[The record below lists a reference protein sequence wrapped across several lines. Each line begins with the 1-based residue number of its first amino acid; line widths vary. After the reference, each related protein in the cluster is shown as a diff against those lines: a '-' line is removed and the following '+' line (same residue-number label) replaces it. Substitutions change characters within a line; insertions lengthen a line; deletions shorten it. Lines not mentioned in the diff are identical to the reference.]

1 MEFAIL
7 THHARARMQQRGIPR
22 DVLDQLLTFGSERHD
37 HRGGTILIMDKA
49 ARRRLRTAGEAG
61 ARSCMDRLRRAY
73 AVVGR
78 DGGVVTVGH
87 RFKRLRNG

>member
-1 MEFAIL
+1 MELASL

-22 DVLDQLLTFGSERHD
+22 DVLDQLLIYGSERHD
-37 HRGGTILIMDKA
+37 HRGGIILIMDKA
-49 ARRRLRTAGEAG
+49 ARRRLRTAGGEG
-61 ARSCMDRLRRAY
+61 ADVSLDRARRTY

>member
-1 MEFAIL
+1 MDIATL
-7 THHARARMQQRGIPR
+7 THHAQTRMQQRGIPR
-22 DVLDQLLTFGSERHD
+22 DVLDQLLTFGSEHHD

-49 ARRRLRTAGEAG
+49 AWRRLRSACGERAGG
-61 ARSCMDRLRRAY
+61 RMDRARRAY

-87 RFKRLRNG
+87 RFKRLRNR

>member
-1 MEFAIL
+1 MELASL
-7 THHARARMQQRGIPR
+7 THHARARMQQRGIPQA
-22 DVLDQLLTFGSERHD
+22 VLDQLLTYGSERHD
-37 HRGGTILIMDKA
+37 HRGGIILIMDKA
-49 ARRRLRTAGEAG
+49 ARRRLRTTGGKGTEA
-61 ARSCMDRLRRAY
+61 ALDRARRAY

>member
-1 MEFAIL
+1 MDFAML

-22 DVLDQLLTFGSERHD
+22 EVLDQLLDFGSERHD
-37 HRGGTILIMDKA
+37 HRGGTILVMDKA
-49 ARRRLRTAGEAG
+49 ARRRLRSAG
-61 ARSCMDRLRRAY
+61 ARAPLDRTRRAY